1 MDSLPGLH
9 LDNAVVAVVEAVGT
23 VVVVVLMEPVSAV
36 AVAVGLVKA
45 ASEDWLPSAVA
56 SGDFV
61 VATSNC
67 SSVSQH
73 RLVSP
78 PSWTPRPRPASWR
91 CLQ

>member
-23 VVVVVLMEPVSAV
+23 VVVVLMKPVSAV

-67 SSVSQH
+67 SSVSPDH
-73 RLVSP
+73 LVSP